1 MNSTTSKL
9 FKGVAF
15 TVYPV
20 SNVRVSRAFYE
31 DALGLA
37 VTKQW
42 DDQWIEYDIGVGT
55 FAITVADEK
64 HKPGIH
70 GATVGFEVNDF
81 EAVIRHLKEKSVPI
95 VDGTFDSPACRGC
108 VIRDPDNNEII
119 IHAIK

>member
-9 FKGVAF
+9 FKSVAF
-15 TVYPV
+15 TAYPV
-20 SNVRVSRAFYE
+20 SDVKVARAFYE

-42 DDQWIEYDIGVGT
+42 GDQWIEYDVGEGT
-55 FAITVADEK
+55 FAIVVADEK
-64 HKPGIH
+64 HKPGSH
-70 GATVGFEVNDF
+70 GATVGFEVIDF

-95 VDGTFDSPACRGC
+95 ADGPFDSPACRGC
-108 VIRDPDNNEII
+108 VIRDPDGNEII